1 MDITSKPGSTKKN
14 QTGGWRTYRPK
25 VDKKTCIG
33 CGRCAL
39 VCPECA
45 ITMKSAA
52 KADKKNSQGK
62 SKPNIDYNYCKGCG
76 LCADQCPVKAIKMES
91 EEK

>member
-14 QTGGWRTYRPK
+14 QTGGWRTYRPQ

-39 VCPECA
+39 VCPEGA
-45 ITMKSAA
+45 IQM
-52 KADKKNSQGK
+52 KKNKNGEL
-62 SKPNIDYNYCKGCG
+62 KPKIDYDFCKGCG
-76 LCADQCPVKAIKMES
+76 LCADQCPVKAIKMEL